1 MGIDW
6 RLVVVLLPLI
16 VAGSWA
22 VFNVGRIALEQ
33 LQNFLN
39 KEA

>member
-1 MGIDW
+1 MDW
-6 RLVVVLLPLI
+6 RIIVVLLPII

-22 VFNVGRIALEQ
+22 VYNVGKIAIEQ

>member
-1 MGIDW
+1 MDW
-6 RLVVVLLPLI
+6 RIIVVLLPIL
-16 VAGSWA
+16 VAGGWA
-22 VFNVGRIALEQ
+22 FLRIGKIAIEQ